1 MGGGN
6 GQKSKMARERN
17 AEKNKGAKGTC
28 IHPSLQ
34 SPRPDSPSLPV
45 LPCSPSRLIPSIS
58 SPYLLAGSQ
67 LEANKKAMN
76 IQVRTIPHP
85 SCFSSPPLA
94 PSDLSLYPTIP
105 YPVPNPLVCHL
116 FLSKFEG
123 KARRGFPDSPRS
135 VSGYTIWIRGQWPPT
150 TRFSSIPLLLLLLL
164 TQPDHALSPFYL

>member
-76 IQVRTIPHP
+76 IQVRMRAFPPP
-85 SCFSSPPLA
+85 SPLA
-94 PSDLSLYPTIP
+94 SP
-105 YPVPNPLVCHL
+105 
-116 FLSKFEG
+116 
-123 KARRGFPDSPRS
+123 RPRS
-135 VSGYTIWIRGQWPPT
+135 VCHRIQLCAPT
-150 TRFSSIPLLLLLLL
+150 LLLAGRLPLPFPPNSITSSCLQFILDLLTVGSNWLLLHL
-164 TQPDHALSPFYL
+164 QRSD